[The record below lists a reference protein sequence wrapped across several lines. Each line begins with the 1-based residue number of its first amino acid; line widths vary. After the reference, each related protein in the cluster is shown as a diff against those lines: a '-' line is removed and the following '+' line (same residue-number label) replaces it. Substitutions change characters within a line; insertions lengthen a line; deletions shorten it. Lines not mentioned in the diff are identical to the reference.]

1 MSKFSK
7 KSNAYRQERGDDD
20 ASPKG
25 VVSNNSHV
33 KPPDTTNHES
43 RAISNYEDAHIK
55 AHRQACGDDDHASS
69 KDGFPGKSHDRG
81 AGERFGAWMLRKLFY
96 DRRDH
101 ELISIVNQLSQDP
114 AQGSLEYTRKIY
126 YPFFHPLGIKEF
138 SESKG
143 LRTAYSVVHLL
154 NSLEQGDEERR
165 LQALRGLRDEV
176 IDTRTGPMPLNSAR
190 VLLQLMKELVRAE
203 GDYGRQ
209 LELAHDFRQTASGKP
224 GMIRK
229 QLAKYHLLEM
239 PESWHQITFDD
250 HVHDA
255 NTKGRKTPTHLIMD
269 AWIKG
274 IRRLRVVYYHYL
286 EPRFVSEVYEA
297 ARIMGIEVR
306 IAVEFIVPYRDRFV
320 SIHWVARGFPDAS
333 SFLCF
338 LAEPHVMEFMEK
350 GKAVMAY
357 QTKYV
362 LQVLKAFN
370 THHLDRFIQK
380 TGIPLS
386 PLEPQP
392 FLAFV
397 LPGQAS
403 ILHLGEYIHYLCLKA
418 VTSAGAMATAQG
430 FPGAQGKDEGCD
442 PLAMAVPEVSAIL
455 EQFLGAKHYPDISC
469 PWRPCNGADVPGR
482 LQVSL
487 KELLAELSAL
497 HYSFRITLNLSPLEM
512 EDVLELL
519 YDGGGLITR
528 LEIFNLKDY
537 AAGHRKHIPGI
548 NALQQAINDGNPL
561 RLKRMVR
568 QAIHRVAQG
577 EYPDALDRRKNLMAI
592 LHDLETFRQMYK
604 GVALKSR
611 IGSDSTGR
619 SLTAYGMGLGIMDT
633 LPFRARREILKR
645 PTSRLR
651 LPLHLCV
658 YPSVTSIR
666 PMRRWGWNHGVLDLV
681 SKIPGLGYLG
691 ARKVKKWEVDSL
703 STFMTEGPGN
713 IVSLGGGI
721 GFLAHG
727 ADGKRGKQ
735 QGRRAATRDVSSAP
749 RRRWSSLNSG
759 VKNALKV
766 LIGFIP
772 AFTTFVLTKEW
783 WVLAWFGAFIW
794 FGITGLRNIAQSVL
808 GGGGIARSPLLRWND
823 YVSWERLT
831 DSLLFTG
838 FSVPLLDYLV
848 KTIFLD
854 HGMGI
859 TVANQPVTL
868 YAVMAMANGI
878 YLASHNAFRG
888 FSRATIF
895 GNFFRSLFSIPIA
908 ILLSG
913 IIGQGLVAMGVVGV
927 QSILQKW
934 AAVISKTASD
944 VVAALIEGPADRFQN
959 IALRTRDYKR
969 KLSELFDVY
978 ARLELLF
985 PEAAEF
991 SLLAE
996 PEKLI
1001 QDPNAEV
1008 RDLMV
1013 LLIIHALD
1021 LLYFWMYQPRARTTL
1036 HEMMERF
1043 SPEERTVFL
1052 LTQRV
1057 LKREQMVSR
1066 LLVDGILGRKFSK
1079 PLSFYLTRY
1088 EEYLTSLDKMMTPSG

>member
-1 MSKFSK
+1 MGKSMSKFSK
-7 KSNAYRQERGDDD
+7 KSKTYRRKGRD
-20 ASPKG
+20 AD
-25 VVSNNSHV
+25 V
-33 KPPDTTNHES
+33 
-43 RAISNYEDAHIK
+43 
-55 AHRQACGDDDHASS
+55 SS
-69 KDGFPGKSHDRG
+69 KDVVPGKSNGRG
-81 AGERFGAWMLRKLFY
+81 HSERFGTWMLRKLFY

-203 GDYGRQ
+203 GNYGRQ

-306 IAVEFIVPYRDRFV
+306 IAVEFIVPYRERFV
-320 SIHWVARGFPDAS
+320 SLHWVARGFPDAS

-350 GKAVMAY
+350 GKAVTAY
-357 QTKYV
+357 QTQYV
-362 LQVLKAFN
+362 LRVLEDFN
-370 THHLDRFIQK
+370 NNHLDRFIQK
-380 TGIPLS
+380 TGIPIS

-392 FLAFV
+392 FLTFV

-403 ILHLGEYIHYLCLKA
+403 ILHLGEYIHHLCLKVA
-418 VTSAGAMATAQG
+418 TSAGAMATAQG
-430 FPGAQGKDEGCD
+430 FSDAQEKGCA

-469 PWRPCNGADVPGR
+469 PWRPCNGADVPER
-482 LQVSL
+482 LRVSL
-487 KELLAELSAL
+487 KKLLAELSAL

-568 QAIHRVAQG
+568 QAIHRVAQA

-645 PTSRLR
+645 PASRLR
-651 LPLHLCV
+651 LPLHLRV

-666 PMRRWGWNHGVLDLV
+666 PMRRRGWNHGVLDLV

-703 STFMTEGPGN
+703 STLMTEGSGN

-735 QGRRAATRDVSSAP
+735 QGGRGAARRDVSSAP
-749 RRRWSSLNSG
+749 RRCWGSLNSG

-772 AFTTFVLTKEW
+772 AFATFVLTKDW

-848 KTIFLD
+848 KTLLLD
-854 HGMGI
+854 RGMGI
-859 TVANQPVTL
+859 TVANQPVAL
-868 YAVMAMANGI
+868 YAIMAMANGI

-888 FSRATIF
+888 FPRAAIF
-895 GNFFRSLFSIPIA
+895 GNLFRSLFSIPIA

-913 IIGQGLVAMGVVGV
+913 LIGQGLVAMGVVGA

-985 PEAAEF
+985 PDAAEF

-996 PEKLI
+996 PEQLI

-1008 RDLMV
+1008 RDLMA
-1013 LLIIHALD
+1013 LIIIHALD

-1036 HEMMERF
+1036 REMMERF

-1079 PLSFYLTRY
+1079 PLSFYLMRY
-1088 EEYLTSLDKMMTPSG
+1088 EEYLTSLDGMNEKCG